1 MERNGLTQ
9 RVGKHVKIAPE
20 NSSQYNSDDKL
31 EKLENNPLTNPKFT
45 LMEEIMLIGLNE
57 DSGCTSFWND
67 CISAGLRAAIIIEL
81 AMRGLI
87 KLEKKSMYNRSL
99 SSRKIQ
105 VTPSTLKTNDVLLD
119 ETLKHMRS
127 GTVATIE
134 EWIGL
139 LTGES
144 WNPLCLTYQLR
155 QTRERLAKGL
165 VEKGVLTSEKTDFYL
180 FNMVSH
186 PIKPDQIIVKSNI
199 LRKVQ
204 SSVLDKW
211 TNDVQKLDKRCL
223 ALLILAHGSDVLEN
237 AFDPLNDEQH
247 EAAWARMSSILES
260 DREKEASRNGST
272 AVDEVI
278 WAVCHYFHTRTT

>member
-1 MERNGLTQ
+1 MSNCYKRTRVSNKSSAEKNEEEHKKIVDKELT
-9 RVGKHVKIAPE
+9 
-20 NSSQYNSDDKL
+20 D
-31 EKLENNPLTNPKFT
+31 PKFT

-87 KLEKKSMYNRSL
+87 TLEKRALYSRSL

-105 VTPSTLKTNDVLLD
+105 VTSKTVKTNDVLLD

-127 GTVATIE
+127 GTTATVE

-165 VEKGVLTSEKTDFYL
+165 VEKGVLTSEKTDFLL

-186 PIKPDQIIVKSNI
+186 PIKPDQIFVKTNI

-204 SSVLDKW
+204 SAVLDKW
-211 TNDVQKLDKRCL
+211 TNDVQKLNKRWL
-223 ALLILAHGSDVLEN
+223 ALIILAHGSDVLEN

-247 EAAWARMSSILES
+247 ELAWTRVNNILES
-260 DREKEASRNGST
+260 DKEREASRAGSDSI
-272 AVDEVI
+272 AIDEII
-278 WAVCHYFHTRTT
+278 WTVCHYFQTRTT

>member
-1 MERNGLTQ
+1 MSNCYKRTGVAVNKSSAEKNEEEHKKTVDKELT
-9 RVGKHVKIAPE
+9 
-20 NSSQYNSDDKL
+20 D
-31 EKLENNPLTNPKFT
+31 PKFT

-87 KLEKKSMYNRSL
+87 TLEKRALYSRSL

-105 VTPSTLKTNDVLLD
+105 VTSKTVKTNDVLLD

-127 GTVATIE
+127 GTSATVE

-165 VEKGVLTSEKTDFYL
+165 VEKGVLTSEKTDFLL

-186 PIKPDQIIVKSNI
+186 PIKPDQIFVKTNI

-204 SSVLDKW
+204 SAVLDKW
-211 TNDVQKLDKRCL
+211 TNDVQKLNKRWL
-223 ALLILAHGSDVLEN
+223 ALIILAHGSDVLEN

-247 EAAWARMSSILES
+247 ELAWSRVNNILES
-260 DREKEASRNGST
+260 DKEREASRAGSESISI
-272 AVDEVI
+272 DEII
-278 WAVCHYFHTRTT
+278 WTVCHYFQTRTT

>member
-1 MERNGLTQ
+1 MSSLVQ
-9 RVGKHVKIAPE
+9 RVGKNVKKE
-20 NSSQYNSDDKL
+20 TQNHSDNESEEKNKYDK
-31 EKLENNPLTNPKFT
+31 ELTDPKFT

-57 DSGCTSFWND
+57 DSGCTSMWND
-67 CISAGLRAAIIIEL
+67 CISSGLRAAIIIEL

-87 KLEKKSMYNRSL
+87 SLEKKALYSRSL

-105 VTPSTLKTNDVLLD
+105 VTPSTAKTNDVLLD

-127 GTVATIE
+127 GTKGTVE

-186 PIKPDQIIVKSNI
+186 PIKPDQVIVKTNI
-199 LRKVQ
+199 LKKLQ
-204 SSVLDKW
+204 STVTDKW
-211 TNDVQKLDKRCL
+211 TNDVQTLDKRCL
-223 ALLILAHGSDVLEN
+223 ALLILSHGSDVLEN

-247 EAAWARMSSILES
+247 ETAWARVTGILET
-260 DREKEASRNGST
+260 DRETEAARPGAT
-272 AVDEVI
+272 PVDEMI
-278 WAVCHYFHTRTT
+278 WTVCHYFHTRTT

>member
-1 MERNGLTQ
+1 MSSLVQ
-9 RVGKHVKIAPE
+9 RVGKNVKKE
-20 NSSQYNSDDKL
+20 TQNTSDNEYEEKHKYDK
-31 EKLENNPLTNPKFT
+31 ELTDPKFT

-57 DSGCTSFWND
+57 DSGCTSMWND
-67 CISAGLRAAIIIEL
+67 CISSGLRAAIIIEL

-87 KLEKKSMYNRSL
+87 SLEKKALYSRSL

-105 VTPSTLKTNDVLLD
+105 VTPSTAKTNDVLLD

-127 GTVATIE
+127 GTKGTVE

-186 PIKPDQIIVKSNI
+186 PIKPDQVIVKTNI
-199 LRKVQ
+199 LKKLQ
-204 SSVLDKW
+204 STVTDKW
-211 TNDVQKLDKRCL
+211 TNDVQTLDKRCL
-223 ALLILAHGSDVLEN
+223 ALLILSHGSDVLEN

-247 EAAWARMSSILES
+247 ETAWARVTGILEI
-260 DREKEASRNGST
+260 DRETEAARPGAT
-272 AVDEVI
+272 PVDEMI
-278 WAVCHYFHTRTT
+278 WTVCHYFHTKNT

>member
-1 MERNGLTQ
+1 MSTLVQ
-9 RVGKHVKIAPE
+9 RVGKNVKKE
-20 NSSQYNSDDKL
+20 TQNQSDDEFE
-31 EKLENNPLTNPKFT
+31 EKNKYDKDLADPKFT

-57 DSGCTSFWND
+57 DSGCTSMWND

-87 KLEKKSMYNRSL
+87 SLEKKALYSRSL

-105 VTPSTLKTNDVLLD
+105 VTPSTAKTNDVLLD

-127 GTVATIE
+127 GTKGTVE

-186 PIKPDQIIVKSNI
+186 PIKPDQIIVKTNI
-199 LRKVQ
+199 LRKLQ
-204 SSVLDKW
+204 STVSEKW
-211 TNDVQKLDKRCL
+211 TNDVQTLDKRCL

-247 EAAWARMSSILES
+247 ETAWARVTGILET
-260 DREKEASRNGST
+260 DREAEAARPGASP
-272 AVDEVI
+272 VDEMI
-278 WAVCHYFHTRTT
+278 WTVCHYFHTRTT

>member
-1 MERNGLTQ
+1 MSRRRTGGNVIKETDTNGTKFGGADTETPETPDKNLT
-9 RVGKHVKIAPE
+9 
-20 NSSQYNSDDKL
+20 D
-31 EKLENNPLTNPKFT
+31 PKFT

-67 CISAGLRAAIIIEL
+67 CISSGLRAAIIIEL
-81 AMRGLI
+81 TMRGLI
-87 KLEKKSMYNRSL
+87 TLEKKALYSRSL

-105 VTPSTLKTNDVLLD
+105 VVPSTTKTNDVLLD

-127 GTVATIE
+127 GTSATID

-199 LRKVQ
+199 VRKVQ

-247 EAAWARMSSILES
+247 ETAWARVTNILES
-260 DREKEASRNGST
+260 DREKEASRPGST
-272 AVDEVI
+272 AIDEVI
-278 WAVCHYFHTRTT
+278 WAVCHYFHNRTT

>member
-1 MERNGLTQ
+1 MSNCYKRTGVSNKTSAEKNEEEHKKIIDKELT
-9 RVGKHVKIAPE
+9 
-20 NSSQYNSDDKL
+20 D
-31 EKLENNPLTNPKFT
+31 PKFT

-87 KLEKKSMYNRSL
+87 TLEKKALYSRSL

-105 VTPSTLKTNDVLLD
+105 VTSKTVKTNDVLLD

-127 GTVATIE
+127 GTSATVD

-165 VEKGVLTSEKTDFYL
+165 VEKGVLTSEKTDFLL

-186 PIKPDQIIVKSNI
+186 PIKPDQIFVKTNI
-199 LRKVQ
+199 IRKVQ
-204 SSVLDKW
+204 SAVLDKW
-211 TNDVQKLDKRCL
+211 TNDVQKLNKRWL
-223 ALLILAHGSDVLEN
+223 ALIILAHGSDVLEN

-247 EAAWARMSSILES
+247 ELAWTRVNNILES
-260 DREKEASRNGST
+260 DKEREASRPGSDSI
-272 AVDEVI
+272 DEII
-278 WAVCHYFHTRTT
+278 WTVCHYFQTRTT

>member
-1 MERNGLTQ
+1 MSNCYKRTRVSNKSSAEKNEEEHKKIVDKELT
-9 RVGKHVKIAPE
+9 
-20 NSSQYNSDDKL
+20 D
-31 EKLENNPLTNPKFT
+31 PKFT

-87 KLEKKSMYNRSL
+87 TLEKRALYSRSL

-105 VTPSTLKTNDVLLD
+105 VTSKTVKTNDVLLD

-127 GTVATIE
+127 GTTATVE

-165 VEKGVLTSEKTDFYL
+165 VEKGVLTSEKTDFLL

-186 PIKPDQIIVKSNI
+186 PIKPDQIFVKTNI

-204 SSVLDKW
+204 SAVLDKW
-211 TNDVQKLDKRCL
+211 TNDVQKLNKRWL
-223 ALLILAHGSDVLEN
+223 ALIILAHGSDVLEN

-247 EAAWARMSSILES
+247 ELAWTRVNNILES
-260 DREKEASRNGST
+260 DKEREASRAGSDSI
-272 AVDEVI
+272 DEII
-278 WAVCHYFHTRTT
+278 WTVCHYFQTRTT

>member
-1 MERNGLTQ
+1 MSNCYKRTGVSNKSSAEKNEEEHKKIVDKELT
-9 RVGKHVKIAPE
+9 
-20 NSSQYNSDDKL
+20 D
-31 EKLENNPLTNPKFT
+31 PKFT

-87 KLEKKSMYNRSL
+87 TLEKRALYSRSL

-105 VTPSTLKTNDVLLD
+105 VTSKTVKTNDVLLD

-127 GTVATIE
+127 GTTATVE

-165 VEKGVLTSEKTDFYL
+165 VEKGVLTSEKTDFLL

-186 PIKPDQIIVKSNI
+186 PIKPDQIFVKANI

-204 SSVLDKW
+204 SAVLDKW
-211 TNDVQKLDKRCL
+211 TNDVQKLNKRWL
-223 ALLILAHGSDVLEN
+223 ALIILAHGSDVLEN

-247 EAAWARMSSILES
+247 ELAWTRVNNILES
-260 DREKEASRNGST
+260 DKEREASRAGSDSI
-272 AVDEVI
+272 DEII
-278 WAVCHYFHTRTT
+278 WTVCHYFQTRTT